1 MEIQVDCQLLYER
14 RIAGRARL
22 LESVGY
28 ERSEHLQFAHAR
40 ADGDPDRDGARGDNH
55 PWHLRET
62 SSPCKCAGDGH
73 SEHDDPLDI
82 ARERLCVVFAGE
94 ESLAIGGRGDAL
106 AGEQHAVDR
115 LVGEPGDE
123 LHERVS
129 CLPGVDARTL
139 PRRGDTV
146 AREA

>member
-28 ERSEHLQFAHAR
+28 ERGEHLQFTDAR
-40 ADGDPDRDGARGDNH
+40 ADGDSDRNRGRGDNH
-55 PWHLRET
+55 PWHLGET
-62 SSPCKCAGDGH
+62 SSPCECAGDGH
-73 SEHDDPLDI
+73 SEHDDPLDV
-82 ARERLCVVFAGE
+82 ARERLRVGFAGE

-106 AGEQHAVDR
+106 AGEQHAVDC

-123 LHERVS
+123 FHERFS
-129 CLPGVDARTL
+129 CLPGVEAGTL
-139 PRRGDTV
+139 PR
-146 AREA
+146 